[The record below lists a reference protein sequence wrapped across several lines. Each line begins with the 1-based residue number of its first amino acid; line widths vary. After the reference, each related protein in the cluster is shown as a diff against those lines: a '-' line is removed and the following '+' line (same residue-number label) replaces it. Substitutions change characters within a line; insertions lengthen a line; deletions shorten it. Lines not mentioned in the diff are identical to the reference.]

1 MIYESDETRI
11 DKSDFVLSY
20 HYYKTESTQSQTP
33 ESELC
38 SKVGCACF
46 SYRSTCSYSS
56 PGTNHVSKCTDD
68 DRQSRIIKWHRGWT
82 SQAKCEE
89 MRQQPQTYLD
99 LTCCYTDRC
108 NDQPGKII
116 KIVEPPVPVQPHE
129 LYGHRTPQP
138 LPISHEPPQ
147 LYDHQT
153 PQPLFIA
160 QKPPQPYE
168 HPTPRT
174 FSIAQKSSQ
183 RDDTYGHSTPQY
195 SSISRKSS
203 PRYDSRIRHPTTSRL
218 PDMSK
223 PNEVYDQS
231 LSSTTSL
238 LSSFFSSSIIFFS
251 LLFSLLIMG

>member
-108 NDQPGKII
+108 NNQPGKII
-116 KIVEPPVPVQPHE
+116 KFVDPPVPVQPHE
-129 LYGHRTPQP
+129 LYGQQTPQS
-138 LPISHEPPQ
+138 LPISHKPH
-147 LYDHQT
+147 DHQT
-153 PQPLFIA
+153 PQPLSIT
-160 QKPPQPYE
+160 QKPHDHQ
-168 HPTPRT
+168 TPRT

-183 RDDTYGHSTPQY
+183 RDDIYGHSTPQY

-203 PRYDSRIRHPTTSRL
+203 PRYNSRTRHPTTSRL
-218 PDMSK
+218 PDMYK
-223 PNEVYDQS
+223 PNEAYDQS

-238 LSSFFSSSIIFFS
+238 LSSSIIFFS